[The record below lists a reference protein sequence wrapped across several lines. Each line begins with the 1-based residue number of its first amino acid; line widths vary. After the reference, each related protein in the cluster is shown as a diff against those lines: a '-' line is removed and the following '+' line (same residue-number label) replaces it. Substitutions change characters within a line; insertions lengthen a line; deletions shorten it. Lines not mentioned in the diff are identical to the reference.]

1 MVSRRGMPV
10 IVHPAATRAYDGAGM
25 SNATHTGRMRA
36 RDALAIVAISAAAG
50 VAAGWSCRRHGP
62 PSLIPAVAPALA
74 SLTPT
79 SRPTT
84 TVTSVPVVR
93 IIATARPAPRAAA
106 SPMTTASIVRVV
118 LLEIMGPVPRPS
130 SPPFPTKITLSIPPT
145 AHIVLAVP
153 IVTVSPMPV
162 SIAGLPLIFQISSF
176 PFAHGA
182 VRLSIFRRHMSCD
195 GVPWSSLQVLNPSSS
210 KERYPTEPIKPPV
223 HKQMAAQ
230 TKMCIATLLRCSCA
244 LSAGWHPA

>member
-1 MVSRRGMPV
+1 MISRRGMPV
-10 IVHPAATRAYDGAGM
+10 IVHPAATGAYDGAGM

-36 RDALAIVAISAAAG
+36 RDALAISTAAG

-74 SLTPT
+74 SLTP

-93 IIATARPAPRAAA
+93 VIATARPTPRAAA

-118 LLEIMGPVPRPS
+118 LLEVMGPVPRPS

-145 AHIVLAVP
+145 AHIVLAAKAQPSDVKVDVLCKGIRASSRNAP
-153 IVTVSPMPV
+153 DHCC
-162 SIAGLPLIFQISSF
+162 PL
-176 PFAHGA
+176 FA
-182 VRLSIFRRHMSCD
+182 
-195 GVPWSSLQVLNPSSS
+195 
-210 KERYPTEPIKPPV
+210 
-223 HKQMAAQ
+223 
-230 TKMCIATLLRCSCA
+230 
-244 LSAGWHPA
+244 